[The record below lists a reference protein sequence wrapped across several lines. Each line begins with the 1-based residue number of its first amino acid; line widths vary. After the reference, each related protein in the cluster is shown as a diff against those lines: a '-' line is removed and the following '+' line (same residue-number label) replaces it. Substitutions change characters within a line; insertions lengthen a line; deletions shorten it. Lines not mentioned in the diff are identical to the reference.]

1 MRYDDLPVLSK
12 ALPTAGQIR
21 AALEAGTTRIE
32 VGGHWFGVFE
42 YLGFSD
48 LPLAREPGSALHRD
62 MHHLTQRRSY
72 AGGLDFRPQAYDWD
86 ASFKEALRR
95 LEHAQADYVQAVV
108 VK

>member
-1 MRYDDLPVLSK
+1 MQYDDLPVLTKS
-12 ALPTAGQIR
+12 LPTAGQIK
-21 AALEAGTTRIE
+21 AALEAGSTRID
-32 VGGHWFGVFE
+32 VGGRWFGVFE

-48 LPLAREPGSALHRD
+48 LPLARDPGSAVNRD
-62 MHHLTQRRSY
+62 MHRLMQHRSY